1 MWLFPTSLNYPFFEF
16 TLSSIFMYK
25 IATFHFLVFQ
35 TDRLDD
41 SETEIRPFNIK
52 STLSQNCI

>member
-1 MWLFPTSLNYPFFEF
+1 
-16 TLSSIFMYK
+16 MYK

-35 TDRLDD
+35 TERLDD

-52 STLSQNCI
+52 STLSQNYI